1 MKKMSE
7 TILFF
12 GNERL
17 ATGVSTSAP
26 TLRALIKSGYQVAA
40 VVANYQASHS
50 RNARTLEVAE
60 VAKEHNIPLLLPK
73 KLLDIKDQLRAY
85 QATAAVLVAYGRII
99 PEEIIALFPKGII
112 NIHPSLLP
120 HHRGPTPIE
129 SAILAGDSKTG
140 ISIMQLAKE
149 MDAGPV
155 FAQSE
160 LPLTGKETKPVLVE
174 NLLDIGQAMI
184 SELLPGILSG
194 EIVALPQDNSRA
206 TFDQLISK
214 NDGVIDWHKPAV
226 QLEREVRAYLEW
238 PKSRI
243 KLSST
248 EVIITRAA
256 IVDKTGT
263 PGTIATDDKLLIVY
277 TAEQALQILSL
288 KPAGKQE
295 MSAEAFLSGYGKGL

>member
-26 TLRALIKSGYQVAA
+26 TLRALIKSGYQIAA
-40 VVANYQASHS
+40 VVTNYEASQS

-73 KLLDIKDQLRAY
+73 KLLDIKDQLKAY

-120 HHRGPTPIE
+120 RHRGPTPIE
-129 SAILAGDSKTG
+129 SAILSGDSKTG
-140 ISIMQLAKE
+140 VSIMQLAKE

-160 LPLTGKETKPVLVE
+160 LPLTGNETKPLLVE
-174 NLLDIGQAMI
+174 SLLAIGQAMI
-184 SELLPGILSG
+184 SELLPDILSG
-194 EIVALPQDNSRA
+194 AIVALPQDNAQA

-214 NDGVIDWHKPAV
+214 NDGIIDWHKPAV

-238 PKSRI
+238 PKSRTI
-243 KLSST
+243 LGST
-248 EVIITRAA
+248 EVIITRSA

-263 PGTIATDDKLLIVY
+263 PGTVVAEERQLVVY
-277 TAEQALQILSL
+277 SGEQALQILSL

-295 MSAEAFLSGYGKGL
+295 MSAEAFLSGYGKTL

>member
-26 TLRALIKSGYQVAA
+26 TLRALIKSGYQIAA
-40 VVANYQASHS
+40 VVTNYEASQS

-73 KLLDIKDQLRAY
+73 KLLDIKDQLKAY

-99 PEEIIALFPKGII
+99 PEEIIALFHKGII

-120 HHRGPTPIE
+120 RHRGPTPIE
-129 SAILAGDSKTG
+129 SAILSGDSKTG
-140 ISIMQLAKE
+140 VSIMQLAKE

-160 LPLTGKETKPVLVE
+160 LPLTGNETKPLLVE
-174 NLLDIGQAMI
+174 SLLAIGQAMI
-184 SELLPGILSG
+184 SELLPDILSG
-194 EIVALPQDNSRA
+194 AIVALPQDNAQA

-214 NDGVIDWHKPAV
+214 NDGIIDWHKPAV

-238 PKSRI
+238 PKSRTI
-243 KLSST
+243 LGST
-248 EVIITRAA
+248 EVIITRSA

-263 PGTIATDDKLLIVY
+263 PGTVVAEERQLVVY
-277 TAEQALQILSL
+277 SGEQALQILSL

-295 MSAEAFLSGYGKGL
+295 MSAEAFLSGYGKTL